1 LTKELIDLHHG
12 VIDVESELGRGTTV
26 RVVLPLGSSHLRA
39 DQIVVRKNGMLTTS
53 PALREL
59 LDLPLEPEEVNN
71 AGGGERPIVLLI
83 DDNEDMR
90 QYVRSILG
98 DQYMLF
104 DAVNGEA
111 GLNQARAFIP
121 DLIISDV
128 MMPVMDG
135 YETCRRLKKDEK
147 TSHIPVILLTA
158 KTSLRSRIQGLET
171 EADLYLSK
179 PFVPQELLLNIH
191 NLIQSRRKL
200 RERYN
205 RQVVLKPSEI
215 SINSTDE
222 LFLKR
227 LMKVVEENYRD
238 ENFSVEQL
246 SEEVGMSRSQL
257 HRKLQALTNES
268 ASQFIRSFRLQ
279 RAMQLL
285 RKNHASISEIA
296 FAVGFSSH
304 PYFNRCFHE
313 EYGCTPS
320 SVVEK
325 EATSQ

>member
-1 LTKELIDLHHG
+1 
-12 VIDVESELGRGTTV
+12 
-26 RVVLPLGSSHLRA
+26 
-39 DQIVVRKNGMLTTS
+39 
-53 PALREL
+53 
-59 LDLPLEPEEVNN
+59 
-71 AGGGERPIVLLI
+71 
-83 DDNEDMR
+83 
-90 QYVRSILG
+90 
-98 DQYMLF
+98 
-104 DAVNGEA
+104 
-111 GLNQARAFIP
+111 
-121 DLIISDV
+121 
-128 MMPVMDG
+128 
-135 YETCRRLKKDEK
+135 LKKDEK

-158 KTSLRSRIQGLET
+158 RTSVQSRLEGLET

-205 RQVVLKPSEI
+205 RQVVLKPAEI

-222 LFLKR
+222 LFLQR

-238 ENFSVEQL
+238 ERFSVEQL
-246 SEEVGMSRSQL
+246 SDEMRMSRSQL

-279 RAMQLL
+279 RAMQMLK
-285 RKNHASISEIA
+285 KNHASISEIA
-296 FAVGFSSH
+296 FDVGFASH
-304 PYFNRCFHE
+304 PYFNRCFLQ

-325 EATSQ
+325 EMTAHEGNKV